1 MPLNFEIFFAN
12 EVKKSVVVI
21 NFVVSVWYNEIYLN
35 YHIIKYKS
43 KYMLIFQ
50 TGGGRGMGDSTDI
63 YHTADLSCK
72 GAHTQL

>member
-1 MPLNFEIFFAN
+1 MVYN
-12 EVKKSVVVI
+12 
-21 NFVVSVWYNEIYLN
+21 NEIYLN

-50 TGGGRGMGDSTDI
+50 TGGERGMGDSTDI